1 MRLLRRRPL
10 LLLFLATLG
19 LGVMLLGGGG
29 VALADTIDGTT
40 GPDDLV
46 GTDQADTIHGGGGID
61 YVSGLAASDLLYGGA
76 GNDTVVGREGNDHI
90 YGNPGSDTLFG
101 NLGKDTISSFG
112 DRAEDVVNCGAGDDT
127 AYVDEIDRVNN
138 NCETVFLRV
147 R

>member
-1 MRLLRRRPL
+1 MRRRL
-10 LLLFLATLG
+10 ALLLFLATLG

-29 VALADTIDGTT
+29 VALAATIDGTS

-46 GTDQADTIHGGGGID
+46 GTDRADTIHGGGGMD
-61 YVSGLAASDLLYGGA
+61 YVSGLLASDLLYGGA
-76 GNDTVVGREGNDHI
+76 GNDTVLGREGNDTI

-101 NLGKDTISSFG
+101 NLGKDTINSVG
-112 DRAEDVVNCGAGDDT
+112 DREEDVVNCGPGNDT
-127 AYVDEIDRVNN
+127 AYVDEIDRVNK

>member
-1 MRLLRRRPL
+1 MRRRRRA

-29 VALADTIDGTT
+29 VALADTIDGTS

-46 GTDQADTIHGGGGID
+46 GTDQGDTIHGGGGLD

-76 GNDTVVGREGNDHI
+76 GNDTVLGREGNDHI
-90 YGNPGSDTLFG
+90 YGNPGSDMLFG
-101 NLGKDTISSFG
+101 NLGKDTIYSFG
-112 DRAEDVVNCGAGDDT
+112 DRGEDVVNCGAGNDT
-127 AYVDEIDRVNN
+127 AFVDKIDRVNK
-138 NCETVFLRV
+138 NCETVFLRI

>member
-1 MRLLRRRPL
+1 MRRRWA
-10 LLLFLATLG
+10 LLFLATLG

-29 VALADTIDGTT
+29 VALADTIDGTS

-46 GTDQADTIHGGGGID
+46 GTDQGDTIHGSGGLD

-76 GNDTVVGREGNDHI
+76 GNDTVLGREGNDHI
-90 YGNPGSDTLFG
+90 YGNPGSDRLFG
-101 NLGKDTISSFG
+101 NLGKDTIYSFG
-112 DRAEDVVNCGAGDDT
+112 DRGEDVVNCGAGNDT
-127 AYVDEIDRVNN
+127 AFVDEIDRVNK